1 MSKPRDT
8 PTPDEI
14 RRLIEQV
21 DGRLREGEQLR
32 SYVKDRKIGRPAT
45 SRPNAEQLHAS
56 PNRARAAPPRIASSQ
71 PADRS
76 KSDPALSTLGRL
88 LRQRRITPT
97 MRLNPH
103 SFCCRP
109 HRTGRLHQP

>member
-32 SYVKDRKIGRPAT
+32 SYVKDR
-45 SRPNAEQLHAS
+45 S
-56 PNRARAAPPRIASSQ
+56 PRNFSPERRTTPRIPEPRQSAPPRIASSQ

-109 HRTGRLHQP
+109 